1 MALKGF
7 VELKNINKKRI
18 VVKLG
23 GSALDQPETLKQLAI
38 LVKGYQDRNYDV
50 VVVHG
55 GGPAINQEL
64 VKRNISWKFI
74 DGQRQTTPEM
84 MNVIEKVLGGEVNQ
98 KVVGSLRANQIPAVG
113 LSGGQDRIL
122 ICVPSADSRLMRV
135 GTVDSVNTHAI
146 EVVLKYSGGNVVPV
160 IAPIGVGSYGDK
172 FNVNADWAATQIAT
186 ALKAEKLVFLTD
198 QFGIL
203 NADQELIKVAAP
215 RLLERM
221 MLEGVIYGGMSTK
234 VRAMVRAIK
243 LGIKQVQVLHAATAS
258 LLLEDETTGT
268 VIMNVP
274 AAVRPK
280 PKEVL
285 HGRSRAERNTRAS

>member
-1 MALKGF
+1 M
-7 VELKNINKKRI
+7 KNINKKRI

-23 GSALDQPETLKQLAI
+23 GSALDQPETLKQLST
-38 LVKGYQDRNYDV
+38 LVKGYQERNYDV

-84 MNVIEKVLGGEVNQ
+84 MNVIEKVLGGDVNQ
-98 KVVGSLRANQIPAVG
+98 KVVSSLRTNGIPVVG

-122 ICVPSADSRLMRV
+122 ICVPNADSRLMRV
-135 GTVDSVNTHAI
+135 GTVESVNSHAI
-146 EVVLKYSGGNVVPV
+146 EVVLKYSSGNVVPV
-160 IAPIGVGSYGDK
+160 IAPIGIGNFGDK

-215 RLLERM
+215 RLLEHM
-221 MLEGVIYGGMSTK
+221 MLEGVIHGGMSTK
-234 VRAMVRAIK
+234 VRAMVRAISK
-243 LGIKQVQVLHAATAS
+243 GIKQVQVLHATAAS
-258 LLLEDETTGT
+258 QLLEDETTGT

-274 AAVRPK
+274 ALRTK
-280 PKEVL
+280 RKEVV
-285 HGRSRAERNTRAS
+285 HGRNIRAERNTRAS

>member
-1 MALKGF
+1 MN
-7 VELKNINKKRI
+7 LKNINKKRI
-18 VVKLG
+18 VIKLG
-23 GSALDQPETLKQLAI
+23 GSALDQPATLKELAK
-38 LVKGYQDRNYDV
+38 LVKGYQERNYDV

-84 MNVIEKVLGGEVNQ
+84 MNVIEKVLAGDVNQ
-98 KVVGSLRANQIPAVG
+98 KVVGSLRGNGIPAVG

-122 ICVPSADSRLMRV
+122 ICVPAADSRLMRV
-135 GTVDSVNTHAI
+135 GTVETVNTHAI

-160 IAPIGVGSYGDK
+160 IAPIGIGNFGNK

-186 ALKAEKLVFLTD
+186 ELKAEKLVFLTD

-203 NADQELIKVAAP
+203 NADQELIKVAPP

-234 VRAMVRAIK
+234 VRAMVLAINK
-243 LGIKQVQVLHAATAS
+243 GIKQVQVLHATTAS
-258 LLLEDETTGT
+258 LLLDDETTGT
-268 VIMNVP
+268 VIMKIP
-274 AAVRPK
+274 AIRTTR
-280 PKEVL
+280 KEVV
-285 HGRSRAERNTRAS
+285 HARSSRAERNTRAS

>member
-1 MALKGF
+1 MKQIL
-7 VELKNINKKRI
+7 KKRI

-23 GSALDQPETLKQLAI
+23 GSALDQPATLKELST
-38 LVKGYQDRNYDV
+38 LVKGYQDRGYDV

-55 GGPAINQEL
+55 GGPAINNEL
-64 VKRNISWKFI
+64 VKRKIEWKFI

-84 MNVIEKVLGGEVNQ
+84 MFVIEKVLAGDVNQ
-98 KVVGSLRANQIPAVG
+98 KVVGSFRGNGIPAVG

-122 ICVPSADSRLMRV
+122 ICVPAADSRLMRV
-135 GTVDSVNTHAI
+135 GTVETVNTHAI
-146 EVVLKYSGGNVVPV
+146 EVVLKYSGGDVVPV
-160 IAPIGVGSYGDK
+160 VAPIGIGNYGDK
-172 FNVNADWAATQIAT
+172 YNVNADWAATQIAT

-234 VRAMVRAIK
+234 VRAMVRAINK
-243 LGIKQVQVLHAATAS
+243 GIKQVQVLHATSAS
-258 LLLEDETTGT
+258 LLLEDETAGT
-268 VIMNVP
+268 IIMKVP
-274 AAVRPK
+274 TASPK
-280 PKEVL
+280 RKEVL
-285 HGRSRAERNTRAS
+285 HGRADRAQRNARAS